1 MYILCVIIYIQYK
14 TRKINTEGTI
24 KMDSDQIYEELNGV
38 LELINVIMSYSIIMS
53 KKYQVRLQDVLIE
66 VKDFANEL
74 TIAKQNG
81 YY

>member
-1 MYILCVIIYIQYK
+1 
-14 TRKINTEGTI
+14 
-24 KMDSDQIYEELNGV
+24 MDPDQIYEELNGV
-38 LELINVIMSYSIIMS
+38 LELINIIMSYSIVIS

-74 TIAKQNG
+74 TIAKQIG